1 MKTEIQ
7 EIVTRLDQQSNK
19 GEGGESMKWLFRPLL
34 QMLAGGE
41 SVTIEGMATTI
52 GKPVEEVKKVL
63 QSLPSVEI
71 DEQGRVVGL
80 GLTLIP
86 TPHHFTVDGKQL
98 YAWCALDTLIFPAL
112 IGRSVNIESPC
123 HSTGEPIRLNVEP
136 DHIVSVEPST
146 AVVSIVTPDDMSS
159 IRTAFCNEVHFF
171 SSPNAAEDW
180 LDQHPGGKVLSV
192 EDAFELGR
200 LMGTRYEESRP
211 ANGSC
216 CDI

>member
-1 MKTEIQ
+1 
-7 EIVTRLDQQSNK
+7 
-19 GEGGESMKWLFRPLL
+19 
-34 QMLAGGE
+34 
-41 SVTIEGMATTI
+41 MATTT

-80 GLTLIP
+80 GLTPYPYPSPLYGWWEATICLVRPWHTYISSTHRSFGQHRVTLSQHRRTYTVECGTGPHCKRGTFHCRCLNRDARWYVLDSYGILQRSPFLQLTECSRRLAWP
-86 TPHHFTVDGKQL
+86 TS
-98 YAWCALDTLIFPAL
+98 
-112 IGRSVNIESPC
+112 R
-123 HSTGEPIRLNVEP
+123 
-136 DHIVSVEPST
+136 
-146 AVVSIVTPDDMSS
+146 
-159 IRTAFCNEVHFF
+159 
-171 SSPNAAEDW
+171 
-180 LDQHPGGKVLSV
+180 GKVLSV

>member
-41 SVTIEGMATTI
+41 SVTIEDMATTT

-98 YAWCALDTLIFPAL
+98 YAWCALDTLIFPSTH
-112 IGRSVNIESPC
+112 RSFGQHRVTLSQHRRTYTVEC
-123 HSTGEPIRLNVEP
+123 GTGPHCKRGTFHCRCLN
-136 DHIVSVEPST
+136 
-146 AVVSIVTPDDMSS
+146 
-159 IRTAFCNEVHFF
+159 R
-171 SSPNAAEDW
+171 
-180 LDQHPGGKVLSV
+180 
-192 EDAFELGR
+192 DAR
-200 LMGTRYEESRP
+200 
-211 ANGSC
+211 
-216 CDI
+216 

>member
-34 QMLAGGE
+34 QMLAGE
-41 SVTIEGMATTI
+41 SVTIEDMATTT

-171 SSPNAAEDW
+171 SSPNATEDW
-180 LDQHPGGKVLSV
+180 LDQHPGEKCYL
-192 EDAFELGR
+192 
-200 LMGTRYEESRP
+200 
-211 ANGSC
+211 
-216 CDI
+216 

>member
-41 SVTIEGMATTI
+41 SVTIEDMATTT

-180 LDQHPGGKVLSV
+180 LDQTGKF
-192 EDAFELGR
+192 A
-200 LMGTRYEESRP
+200 
-211 ANGSC
+211 A
-216 CDI
+216 